1 MRGDSVSV
9 LTWVSTER
17 YRGSN
22 VSNASMVFTML
33 CIMQELVVKE
43 SVHISGSDNS
53 KCDALSR
60 LEESGSS
67 LEQVTSDI
75 G

>member
-1 MRGDSVSV
+1 
-9 LTWVSTER
+9 
-17 YRGSN
+17 
-22 VSNASMVFTML
+22 MVFTML

-75 G
+75 GQGGSRMVNL